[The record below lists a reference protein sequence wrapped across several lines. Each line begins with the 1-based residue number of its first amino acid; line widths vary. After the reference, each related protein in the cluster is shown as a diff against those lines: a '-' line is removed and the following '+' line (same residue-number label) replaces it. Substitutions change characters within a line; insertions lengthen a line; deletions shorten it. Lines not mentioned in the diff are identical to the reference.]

1 MSIATRPWLA
11 SPGEVRRTSVVSRE
25 SAGRPEAGMIAPERA
40 SWRARARREREEERG
55 VGAGDEVEKVPVFF
69 VEVVDVHLK

>member
-25 SAGRPEAGMIAPERA
+25 SAGRPEAGITEPERA
-40 SWRARARREREEERG
+40 SWRARARRESEKESG
-55 VGAGDEVEKVPVFF
+55 VAAGGEVEKVPVFF
-69 VEVVDVHLK
+69 VELVDVHLK